1 MIFFVLLLGWIAC
14 AFFCGE
20 VAKEKGYGWTSWFIG
35 GLFFGIFALIASAG
49 LPDRKL
55 RRYIRLIGE
64 KQNAIEMIKSKVQ
77 LVDGITKVSFSM
89 PLDSSKEEV
98 YKELV
103 SVLKSGGCKLEE
115 YNIKSYDFFE
125 STLGGREFVVN
136 SEEED
141 SFVILS
147 SKEKNDQIEWSG
159 KI

>member
-1 MIFFVLLLGWIAC
+1 MIFFVLLLGWIAS

-20 VAKEKGYGWTSWFIG
+20 VAKEKGYGWTAWFIG

-64 KQNAIEMIKSKVQ
+64 KQNAIEIIKSKLQ
-77 LVDGITKVSFSM
+77 LVDGNTKVSFSM

-103 SVLKSGGCKLEE
+103 SVLKSGGCKFEE

-125 STLGGREFVVN
+125 STLGGKEFVVN

-147 SKEKNDQIEWSG
+147 GKEKIDQIEWSG

>member
-1 MIFFVLLLGWIAC
+1 MIYLTFFLLVWIGC

-20 VAKEKGYGWTSWFIG
+20 VAKEKGYGGTSWFIG

-64 KQNAIEMIKSKVQ
+64 KQNAIEVIKENKQLQ
-77 LVDGITKVSFSM
+77 LVD
-89 PLDSSKEEV
+89 
-98 YKELV
+98 
-103 SVLKSGGCKLEE
+103 VLKSGGCKLEE

-125 STLGGREFVVN
+125 SALGSKEFIVN
-136 SEEED
+136 SEKQD
-141 SFVILS
+141 SLIILNG
-147 SKEKNDQIEWSG
+147 KEKGNQITWLG